1 MRKFTALSA
10 GMLFAPVAGAL
21 VDRWNRRTIL
31 MVSDALNAVTVL
43 ALALLSMA
51 GVLRLWHVFVV
62 IGVGSLLRAIQMPAL
77 NSVVVLLA
85 PKEHVGRANGMV
97 LLAQAIGNT
106 VGFAAGGVLL
116 VAIGLDRVLL
126 IDCATFVLNVAILLF
141 VAIPAPPRS
150 AAGSADAGRLLGE
163 IRQGWRYLST
173 RRVLVALI
181 AFYAALQFTVGYVDA
196 LFTPLVLS
204 FASAKALGLVVAFTG
219 VGMLLGSVLLTTWGG
234 PRRRIH
240 GLAGFALPLG
250 LFLFLGAL
258 RPSVPLIIVAALSFT
273 LCFTVI
279 DGTTRSVLQLE
290 IEPDMQGRAFATF
303 NMVTNAVLCASY
315 ALAGPI
321 ADHWFEPL
329 LRAGGPLADTVG
341 AVIGVGPGRGVAL
354 LVLMFGDS
362 ESFGGSRLRAALA
375 YRWTDGDVEPVM
387 VTHGSSEAIYLVMHL
402 ALEPGDEVVV
412 LDPAYQQLYDIAAW
426 RGCRITRWPLLAGD
440 GFRADLPRLRELARA
455 RPRMIVAN
463 FPHNPTGVSITRA
476 EQDELV
482 AIAAECGAWLV
493 WDNAFGE
500 ITYTGDPLPLPRRY
514 DRCICFGT
522 LSKSYGLAGLRVG
535 WCLAPPDLL
544 ARMAVLRDYIA
555 LYVSPVL
562 EFFAELAV
570 RNADRIV

>member
-10 GMLFAPVAGAL
+10 GLLVSVLGSAFTGLALAVWVFQTTGSVTQYGITLVLNFLPGILFAPVAGAL

-116 VAIGLDRVLL
+116 VAIG
-126 IDCATFVLNVAILLF
+126 LF

-329 LRAGGPLADTVG
+329 LRAGGALADTVG
-341 AVIGVGPGRGVAL
+341 AVIGVGPGRGMAL
-354 LVLMFGDS
+354 LVLLFG
-362 ESFGGSRLRAALA
+362 
-375 YRWTDGDVEPVM
+375 
-387 VTHGSSEAIYLVMHL
+387 
-402 ALEPGDEVVV
+402 VVV
-412 LDPAYQQLYDIAAW
+412 LATSVVAYLQ
-426 RGCRITRWPLLAGD
+426 P
-440 GFRADLPRLRELARA
+440 
-455 RPRMIVAN
+455 
-463 FPHNPTGVSITRA
+463 
-476 EQDELV
+476 
-482 AIAAECGAWLV
+482 
-493 WDNAFGE
+493 
-500 ITYTGDPLPLPRRY
+500 
-514 DRCICFGT
+514 
-522 LSKSYGLAGLRVG
+522 GLRNLPDRPAGGEAGEAEPAVVLSG
-535 WCLAPPDLL
+535 APP
-544 ARMAVLRDYIA
+544 
-555 LYVSPVL
+555 
-562 EFFAELAV
+562 EG
-570 RNADRIV
+570 